1 LYGAIALGI
10 LAAILEHCSQAS
22 GPTDYDYCICL
33 IYNNSYSK
41 SGTLESAMGMIIATF
56 MLVGIFQIILDLKDR
71 RLYKIFSIS
80 CCFWFYDRRRFNNYS
95 VPNFSLCRSDISKT
109 TIRVIQD
116 IGSFFSN
123 FNPAAFAIGGATVL
137 IYYIFPKVTKLFQAH
152 YALVVASLIA
162 YF

>member
-1 LYGAIALGI
+1 VAGSRITVSISFWRTIRSRSYRRFVWSYSTRDFSSYFGAL
-10 LAAILEHCSQAS
+10 LSTS

-80 CCFWFYDRRRFNNYS
+80 CCFWFYDRRRFIIIL
-95 VPNFSLCRSDISKT
+95 F
-109 TIRVIQD
+109 Q
-116 IGSFFSN
+116 
-123 FNPAAFAIGGATVL
+123 
-137 IYYIFPKVTKLFQAH
+137 IFPFAGVTSPKL
-152 YALVVASLIA
+152 L
-162 YF
+162 